1 MGLYEFVWPHPAG
14 EVIVTG
20 TFDEWRGSVKLQRDN
35 ENENFS
41 VSVDLGNAEKVL
53 YKYIVNGNW
62 TVNFDGKREYDHN
75 GNENNVLYPEDM
87 HTEIAVPQDIPQD
100 IPQDTPVPS
109 IYTPALDEP
118 LPVEVEECAA
128 AIESEEPVGLQS
140 TDYDIVHM
148 ENEVSEESDFC
159 MDTEPFEFDSI
170 HPGSDSEEV
179 PESQQLPEPQH
190 NELEEETIVIADEP
204 AEVLASEDPAVPV
217 KTVEPE
223 NQPPVL
229 RVSPTMSPLTA
240 PAAPTTHVYTTSVPG
255 ATWHSPKSAPAPST
269 RSSSEASSH
278 SSQNEKRDLFKE
290 RTPEKKREKRRS
302 VLLGRILNF
311 FK

>member
-1 MGLYEFVWPHPAG
+1 MNLE
-14 EVIVTG
+14 
-20 TFDEWRGSVKLQRDN
+20 
-35 ENENFS
+35 
-41 VSVDLGNAEKVL
+41 
-53 YKYIVNGNW
+53 
-62 TVNFDGKREYDHN
+62 GKREYDHN
-75 GNENNVLYPEDM
+75 GNENNVLYPEDL
-87 HTEIAVPQDIPQD
+87 HTEIAVPQE
-100 IPQDTPVPS
+100 TETSS

-118 LPVEVEECAA
+118 LAIEEEECAT
-128 AIESEEPVGLQS
+128 AIETEEPVGLQS

-159 MDTEPFEFDSI
+159 IDTEPFEFDSI

-179 PESQQLPEPQH
+179 SESQQLPEPQH
-190 NELEEETIVIADEP
+190 EDENIPADEIEETIVIADEP
-204 AEVLASEDPAVPV
+204 AQALTSEDPAVPV

-255 ATWHSPKSAPAPST
+255 ATWSTPKAAPAPST

-290 RTPEKKREKRRS
+290 RTPEKKKEKRRS

>member
-1 MGLYEFVWPHPAG
+1 LRNRPHPAG

-20 TFDEWRGSVKLQRDN
+20 TFDEWRGSVKLQKDN
-35 ENENFS
+35 ENGKFS
-41 VSVDLGNAEKVL
+41 VFVDLGNAEKVL

-62 TVNFDGKREYDHN
+62 TVNSDSKKEYDHS

-87 HTEIAVPQDIPQD
+87 HTEIEVPQEIETLSMHTLEAS
-100 IPQDTPVPS
+100 IHTPE
-109 IYTPALDEP
+109 LDEP
-118 LPVEVEECAA
+118 HAVEEEESAV
-128 AIESEEPVGLQS
+128 AIEPEEPVGLHS
-140 TDYDIVHM
+140 TDYDIVHL
-148 ENEVSEESDFC
+148 ENEVSYESDFC
-159 MDTEPFEFDSI
+159 VDAEPFETDSL
-170 HPGSDSEEV
+170 HPVSDSEE
-179 PESQQLPEPQH
+179 LPEPQH
-190 NELEEETIVIADEP
+190 KDESIPAAEIEEEAIVIADEP
-204 AEVLASEDPAVPV
+204 AQVLTSEDSAVPA

-229 RVSPTMSPLTA
+229 RVSPTMSPLTT

-255 ATWHSPKSAPAPST
+255 ATWHTPKTAPAPST

-278 SSQNEKRDLFKE
+278 SSHNEKRDLFKE